1 MNSYW
6 EVTKLERSQ
15 SKISLT
21 SKLFKNQEMTFMQN
35 CSIENEVLSEEGNSF
50 AAAEKQGKLYA
61 SKKTTSYFEKVN
73 GTSNNSSVASTDSTN
88 DLGSESSSDIK
99 EAVSNV
105 LKGYDWTL
113 VPMPT
118 KLNGGQKVKPHVKRP
133 MNAFMVWA
141 QVSKTCKLTQ
151 LMSVFNFFLN

>member
-6 EVTKLERSQ
+6 EVTKLNR
-15 SKISLT
+15 
-21 SKLFKNQEMTFMQN
+21 KNFNQLYHSEPIMNQGMTFIQNKMVQN
-35 CSIENEVLSEEGNSF
+35 CSVKNEDKLTVEDKNVEIF
-50 AAAEKQGKLYA
+50 ATI
-61 SKKTTSYFEKVN
+61 KTTEKVIN
-73 GTSNNSSVASTDSTN
+73 TLNKSNVSENN
-88 DLGSESSSDIK
+88 DNIPDSSSDIK

-141 QVSKTCKLTQ
+141 QVS
-151 LMSVFNFFLN
+151 

>member
-1 MNSYW
+1 MKSYW
-6 EVTKLERSQ
+6 QVDRVALKSLSHSELIMNQGMKFIQNKMVQNLSVNNDELSKEDDKLTAKDKKVE
-15 SKISLT
+15 
-21 SKLFKNQEMTFMQN
+21 LFAT
-35 CSIENEVLSEEGNSF
+35 
-50 AAAEKQGKLYA
+50 
-61 SKKTTSYFEKVN
+61 KKTTTSFEKVN
-73 GTSNNSSVASTDSTN
+73 DTSNKRIVSSANVTDNTL
-88 DLGSESSSDIK
+88 DSSSDIK

-141 QVSKTCKLTQ
+141 QVSK
-151 LMSVFNFFLN
+151 N

>member
-1 MNSYW
+1 
-6 EVTKLERSQ
+6 
-15 SKISLT
+15 
-21 SKLFKNQEMTFMQN
+21 MTFIQN
-35 CSIENEVLSEEGNSF
+35 CSVQNETLSKELDKF
-50 AAAEKQGKLYA
+50 AGDDIKVELYA
-61 SKKTTSYFEKVN
+61 TKKTAASSGKEID
-73 GTSNNSSVASTDSTN
+73 TSNNSNATSKTDKN
-88 DLGSESSSDIK
+88 LEGASDIK

-141 QVSKTCKLTQ
+141 QV
-151 LMSVFNFFLN
+151 N

>member
-1 MNSYW
+1 MNNYW
-6 EVTKLERSQ
+6 EVIKLDRSQ
-15 SKISLT
+15 SENSLIL
-21 SKLFKNQEMTFMQN
+21 KLFKNQEMTFMQN
-35 CSIENEVLSEEGNSF
+35 CLIENEVLSKEGNSF
-50 AAAEKQGKLYA
+50 AAEEIKGKLYA
-61 SKKTTSYFEKVN
+61 SKKTTSCSEKVN
-73 GTSNNSSVASTDSTN
+73 DISVNSNVATTDSTN
-88 DLGSESSSDIK
+88 EVGSDGSSDIK

-141 QVSKTCKLTQ
+141 QVISDLYIF
-151 LMSVFNFFLN
+151 MFLLQI

>member
-1 MNSYW
+1 MKSYW
-6 EVTKLERSQ
+6 QGNRVALKSLSHSELIMNQGMKFIQNKMVQNLSVNNDELSKEDDKLTAKVKKVE
-15 SKISLT
+15 
-21 SKLFKNQEMTFMQN
+21 LFAT
-35 CSIENEVLSEEGNSF
+35 
-50 AAAEKQGKLYA
+50 
-61 SKKTTSYFEKVN
+61 KKTTTSFEKVN
-73 GTSNNSSVASTDSTN
+73 DTSNKRIVSSANVTDNTL
-88 DLGSESSSDIK
+88 DSSSEIR

-141 QVSKTCKLTQ
+141 QV
-151 LMSVFNFFLN
+151 

>member
-1 MNSYW
+1 M
-6 EVTKLERSQ
+6 EG
-15 SKISLT
+15 SL
-21 SKLFKNQEMTFMQN
+21 
-35 CSIENEVLSEEGNSF
+35 V
-50 AAAEKQGKLYA
+50 
-61 SKKTTSYFEKVN
+61 
-73 GTSNNSSVASTDSTN
+73 
-88 DLGSESSSDIK
+88 IK

-141 QVSKTCKLTQ
+141 QVNTD
-151 LMSVFNFFLN
+151 